1 MFKASKETAGSMS
14 QCNKKLWRAFLP
26 ETLEVHKSR
35 EWIVMNLEAEKEFFG
50 ILVNGE
56 SSGGWVAPCMG
67 A

>member
-1 MFKASKETAGSMS
+1 MTETV
-14 QCNKKLWRAFLP
+14 
-26 ETLEVHKSR
+26 EVHKYR

-56 SSGGWVAPCMG
+56 SSGGWVAPCTG